1 VGWGGGAANLVV
13 GYFRGERRNWIWSPE
28 AASVM
33 ITNTFE
39 DLHKNKSPGLFGSY
53 GLRFSL
59 VICICKCIVYV
70 RVTVDC
76 NWW

>member
-1 VGWGGGAANLVV
+1 VGAANLVV

-28 AASVM
+28 AASMM

-39 DLHKNKSPGLFGSY
+39 DLHKNKSPGFFGKY
-53 GLRFSL
+53 GLRLAL

-70 RVTVDC
+70 QVTLDF
-76 NWW
+76 NW